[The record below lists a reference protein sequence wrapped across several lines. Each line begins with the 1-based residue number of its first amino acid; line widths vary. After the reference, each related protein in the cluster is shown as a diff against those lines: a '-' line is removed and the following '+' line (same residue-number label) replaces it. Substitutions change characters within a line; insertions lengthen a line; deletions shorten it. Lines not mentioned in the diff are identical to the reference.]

1 MTMML
6 NKIKQMMQNISAE
19 RFKTISENFKGKTIA
34 VIGDVML
41 DRYFWGDVSR
51 VSPEAPVPVV
61 DIEKETYHLGG
72 AANVASNLKSLGVN
86 SLLCGIIGDDNNGSV
101 FKNIAVDYGIN
112 CDGMYVDSNRPTTV
126 KTRIIGN
133 NQQIVRLDIEV
144 KKAIS
149 APGELFIL
157 DYLNNYK
164 GIAGI
169 IFSDYNK
176 GALSLTVITEII
188 KKAKEYNIPV
198 FVDPKDENFFAYKDA
213 TVVKPNRKETQN
225 ALGYEF
231 KGYDETVKAGKD
243 LMKQLNTDNLLVTLG
258 FGGMI
263 LFEKDGS
270 ISSVPTV
277 ARKVSDVSGAGD
289 TAISTL
295 AAAITGGATMKE
307 AANLSNFASG
317 RVCEEPGIVS
327 ITIEDL
333 SKALSK

>member
-1 MTMML
+1 
-6 NKIKQMMQNISAE
+6 MQNISAE
-19 RFKTISENFKGKTIA
+19 RFKTIAENFKGKSIA

-72 AANVASNLKSLGVN
+72 AANVANNLKSLGVK
-86 SLLCGIIGDDNNGSV
+86 SLLCGIIGDDKNGLE
-101 FKNIAVDYGIN
+101 FKNIAVDYGID
-112 CDGMYVDSNRPTTV
+112 CDGMFIDADRPTTV
-126 KTRIIGN
+126 KTRVIGN
-133 NQQIVRLDIEV
+133 NQQIVRLDVEV

-149 APGELFIL
+149 AAGEKYIL
-157 DYLNNYK
+157 NYLDNYK

-188 KKAKEYNIPV
+188 RKAKAYNIPV

-231 KGYDETVKAGKD
+231 KGTEETIKAGKD
-243 LMKQLNTDNLLVTLG
+243 LMKQLNAENLLVTLG
-258 FGGMI
+258 FDGMV

-270 ISSVPTV
+270 VSSVPTV

-327 ITIEDL
+327 ITIDDL
-333 SKALSK
+333 AKALIK

>member
-1 MTMML
+1 MQ
-6 NKIKQMMQNISAE
+6 KISTE
-19 RFKTISENFKGKTIA
+19 RFKTIADNFKGKSIA

-72 AANVASNLKSLGVN
+72 AANVANNLKSLGIK
-86 SLLCGIIGDDNNGSV
+86 SLLCGIIGDDNNGSE
-101 FKNIAVDYGIN
+101 FKKIAVDYGIN
-112 CDGMYVDSNRPTTV
+112 CDGMFVDADRPTTV

-133 NQQIVRLDIEV
+133 NQQIVRLDVEV

-149 APGELFIL
+149 DAGEKYIL
-157 DYLNNYK
+157 DYLDNYK

-188 KKAKEYNIPV
+188 KKAKQYNIPV
-198 FVDPKDENFFAYKDA
+198 FVDPKDEHFFAYKDA

-231 KGYDETVKAGKD
+231 KGTEETIKAGKD
-243 LMKQLNTDNLLVTLG
+243 LMKQLNAENLLVTLG
-258 FGGMI
+258 FDGMI

-327 ITIEDL
+327 ITIDDL
-333 SKALSK
+333 AKALNK